1 MADQTELI
9 QFLEEVKIDLI
20 SQQNALGIRASGASA
35 NSLQVRNPSKPVLVG
50 DDYWVHL
57 MKGQGRRPGAWP
69 NLDNIKDW
77 IQDKGLTIE
86 NSLNQTAFLI
96 GRKIAEKGT
105 DIFSGKSEGIDFK
118 KIVNQRLLDTS
129 GKIARRKANDILK
142 PFRK

>member
-1 MADQTELI
+1 MADQTAFIE
-9 QFLEEVKIDLI
+9 FLEEVKTDLI

-50 DDYWVHL
+50 KDYWAFL
-57 MKGQGRRPGAWP
+57 FRDQGRKPGRFP

-77 IQDKGLTIE
+77 IEDKGLTIE

-96 GRKIAEKGT
+96 GRKIAQQGT
-105 DIFSGKSEGIDFK
+105 DIFSGKAQGIDFK
-118 KIVNQRLLDTS
+118 KIVNQRLLETS
-129 GKIARRKANDILK
+129 GKIARRKAQDILK